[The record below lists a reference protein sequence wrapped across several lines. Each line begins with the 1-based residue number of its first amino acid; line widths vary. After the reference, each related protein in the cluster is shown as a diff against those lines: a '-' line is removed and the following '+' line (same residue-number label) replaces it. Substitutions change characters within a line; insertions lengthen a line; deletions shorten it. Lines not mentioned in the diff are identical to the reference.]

1 MIDLMDVLERHSL
14 WLESAGKEGE
24 RANLRWANLRGADL
38 SGADLSWADL
48 RGADLRGADLS
59 WANLRWADLRWANL
73 RGADLS
79 GADLS
84 WADLREANLRGADL
98 WGTIGDGARIKS
110 LQCGTYA
117 VAYTA
122 EALQI
127 SCKQFPIEDWWCFDD
142 KKILG
147 MDGRRGLMWW
157 KNWKLILQ
165 KIIEVSPAEPTG
177 WSG

>member
-24 RANLRWANLRGADL
+24 RA
-38 SGADLSWADL
+38 
-48 RGADLRGADLS
+48 
-59 WANLRWADLRWANL
+59 
-73 RGADLS
+73 
-79 GADLS
+79 
-84 WADLREANLRGADL
+84 DLREANLRGADL
-98 WGTIGDGARIKS
+98 SGANLRWANLRGANLRGATLWDAAGDNRHIKS

-127 SCKQFPIEDWWCFDD
+127 GCKQFPIEDWWGFDD
-142 KKILG
+142 KKILR
-147 MDGRRGLMWW
+147 MDGKGGLMWW
-157 KNWKLILQ
+157 KNWKPILQ

-177 WSG
+177 WRGED